1 MSSIS
6 DPAKRAEIL
15 AACTRTLGQPQKP
28 LRERLTELAQ
38 STSAAERADR
48 YGGGKLLEDFE
59 AEIAALLGKEAAVF
73 MPSGTMAQQIALR
86 LHAEDTGNDRVAI
99 HARSHLI
106 VHENDAVQRLA
117 GLRAVQPGHRDRL
130 YSRADLEALREPVGA
145 LLVELPERE
154 LGGLLRPWDALLDIV
169 DWAMQNK
176 VRLHLDGARL
186 WEAQPFYG
194 KPLAEL
200 AGLFDS
206 AYVSFYKILNGI
218 AGAALAGP
226 AAFIDRA
233 RLWQHRYGGRLISLF
248 PEILSAREGLRRYLP
263 RMAAYRDRAVEIAAV
278 FSEFEPLRVVPDPPH
293 TNMMHVYVNGD
304 AAAIDE
310 RMLQQAQETGIRI
323 FGALAPAAP
332 GVQFFE
338 VTVAEGAFDVSN
350 EELRRLMAAI
360 LQA

>member
-1 MSSIS
+1 MLSTS

-15 AACTRTLGQPQKP
+15 AACTRTLGQPQKN
-28 LRERLTELAQ
+28 LRERLNELAQ
-38 STSAAERADR
+38 SAGPDERSDR
-48 YGGGKLLEDFE
+48 YGGGTLLEEFE

-86 LHAEDTGNDRVAI
+86 LHAEDRGNDRVAI

-117 GLRAVQPGHRDRL
+117 GLRVVEPGSRDRL
-130 YSRADLEALREPVGA
+130 YSRADLEALREPAGS

-154 LGGLLRPWDALLDIV
+154 LGGLLRPWDELLDIV

-176 VRLHLDGARL
+176 IRLHLDGARL
-186 WEAQPFYG
+186 WEAQPFYA
-194 KPLAEL
+194 KPLPEI

-206 AYVSFYKILNGI
+206 VYVSFYKILNGI

-226 AAFIDRA
+226 KPFVDRA
-233 RLWQHRYGGRLISLF
+233 RLWQHRYGGRLIALF
-248 PEILSAREGLRRYLP
+248 PEILSARDGLRRYLP

-278 FSEFEPLRVVPDPPH
+278 FNEFDAVTVVPDPPQ
-293 TNMMHVYVNGD
+293 TNMMHVYVRGE

-310 RMLQQAQETGIRI
+310 RMLQQAQATGIRM
-323 FGALAPAAP
+323 FSALTPVSP
-332 GVQFFE
+332 GMQFFE
-338 VTVAEGAFDVSN
+338 ISVAEGAFEIPND
-350 EELRRLMAAI
+350 ELRRYLGAV
-360 LQA
+360 LQP